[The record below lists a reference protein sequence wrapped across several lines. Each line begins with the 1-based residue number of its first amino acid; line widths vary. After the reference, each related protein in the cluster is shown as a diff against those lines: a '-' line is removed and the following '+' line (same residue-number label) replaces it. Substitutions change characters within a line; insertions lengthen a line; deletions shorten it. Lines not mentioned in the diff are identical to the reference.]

1 MKVLTAEIIA
11 IGTELLLGDIVNTNA
26 AHLARGL
33 ASLGIN
39 TYHQQVVGD
48 NPKRLL
54 EALEKAYESS
64 NLVITSGGLGP
75 TQDDLSKE
83 MAAQFF
89 GLPLQEDAEA
99 RAH

>member
-64 NLVITSGGLGP
+64 NLVITSGGWVPRKTTCLKKW
-75 TQDDLSKE
+75 QHSFL
-83 MAAQFF
+83 AAI
-89 GLPLQEDAEA
+89 A
-99 RAH
+99 RRCRG